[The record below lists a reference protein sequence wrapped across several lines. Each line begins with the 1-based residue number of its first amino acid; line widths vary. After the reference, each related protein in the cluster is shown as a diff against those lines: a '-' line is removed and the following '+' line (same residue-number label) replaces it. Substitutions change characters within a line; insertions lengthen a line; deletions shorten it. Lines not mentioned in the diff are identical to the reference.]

1 MIEQAV
7 PVGIAL
13 VTGVGVMFN
22 RVNNRIHTLDR
33 RIDTLE
39 LKVVESFVQKTD
51 FGSAMDRMED
61 WMIRI
66 EEKLDKLVDK

>member
-22 RVNNRIHTLDR
+22 RVNNRLHSLDR

-51 FGSAMDRMED
+51 FGSAMDRMANICSPDVLPEYHS
-61 WMIRI
+61 R
-66 EEKLDKLVDK
+66 